1 MTNTSYDF
9 SRGITRDAS
18 GRALPIDEVSTW
30 WNAGV
35 SERMPIYRLG
45 DELICAYGW
54 NGEEYVES
62 FRVADRFT
70 ALDDE
75 KLCLTPIRRFQD
87 EEREPDEE
95 NEDDFEL
102 VGFDVS
108 RS

>member
-1 MTNTSYDF
+1 MMNNSYDHAC
-9 SRGITRDAS
+9 GIIRDAS

-30 WNAGV
+30 WNANA

-54 NGEEYVES
+54 NGEEYVEA

-70 ALDDE
+70 ALDDQ

-95 NEDDFEL
+95 NEDDFEY

-108 RS
+108 LS